1 MRWAG
6 FYGRRRT
13 CCGRL
18 LDGGQK
24 GNAQF
29 DRFHF
34 RIGARLGS
42 VFHGTAGSCDNIFCR
57 HSGDSGKKKR
67 GISGQ
72 PSAMS
77 VERPG
82 SRGKIFYGPRLWPGR
97 MSSRMTRSV
106 VSKWKPGRRMAPVAP
121 VGGGTCYSCKP
132 LDRTKFKKKKNRKSA
147 ACVYAAL
154 FGRTFLPS
162 ADLMDAHPIRPSS
175 VAADVGRST
184 SDICKF
190 RGRV

>member
-1 MRWAG
+1 M
-6 FYGRRRT
+6 
-13 CCGRL
+13 
-18 LDGGQK
+18 
-24 GNAQF
+24 
-29 DRFHF
+29 
-34 RIGARLGS
+34 
-42 VFHGTAGSCDNIFCR
+42 FHGTAGSCDNIFCR
-57 HSGDSGKKKR
+57 HSVDSGKKKR

-132 LDRTKFKKKKNRKSA
+132 TARFSKQKIGCLCLRRIIWAHVSA
-147 ACVYAAL
+147 V
-154 FGRTFLPS
+154 
-162 ADLMDAHPIRPSS
+162 DLMEPHPIRAAALPSCYEVS
-175 VAADVGRST
+175 ADVGRST
-184 SDICKF
+184 SDRCKL